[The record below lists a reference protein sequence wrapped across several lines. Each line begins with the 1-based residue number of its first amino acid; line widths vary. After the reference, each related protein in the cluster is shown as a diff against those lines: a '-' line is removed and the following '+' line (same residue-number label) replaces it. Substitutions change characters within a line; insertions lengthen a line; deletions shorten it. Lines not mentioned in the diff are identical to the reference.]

1 MAARPH
7 AKRRQESAE
16 QTRKLILDAAQSLF
30 VTQGYATTTIND
42 IAARARVA
50 VATVYTSVGGK
61 PTLLRALIEAGV
73 NDPETARNVAAVAVA
88 TEPGE
93 VLRLIGVGTR
103 YGHQSRPDTIRL
115 MRAAPGMTASAAA
128 AARDGA
134 AAYRQALRTG
144 AVRLD
149 ELFALRPGLTVE
161 RATQVLWFYFGLHSW
176 PQLVD
181 EGGWSYDEAQRWLV
195 DRATEALLGPSA
207 PGA

>member
-1 MAARPH
+1 MAAAQPR
-7 AKRRQESAE
+7 ASRRQESAE
-16 QTRKLILDAAQSLF
+16 QTRRLILEAAQDLF
-30 VTQGYATTTIND
+30 IAQGYATTTIND

-73 NDPETARNVAAVAVA
+73 NDPETARNVAAIAVA
-88 TEPGE
+88 ADPRE

-103 YGHQSRPDTIRL
+103 YGHQHHHQQVHL
-115 MRAAPGMTASAAA
+115 MKAAAGMTPSAAA
-128 AARDGA
+128 VARHAAT
-134 AAYRQALRTG
+134 AYRRALRVG

-149 ELFALRPGLTVE
+149 ELSALRPGLTVE

-181 EGGWSYDEAQRWLV
+181 EGGWSYDEAERWLV
-195 DRATEALLGPSA
+195 DRATEALLPPS
-207 PGA
+207 